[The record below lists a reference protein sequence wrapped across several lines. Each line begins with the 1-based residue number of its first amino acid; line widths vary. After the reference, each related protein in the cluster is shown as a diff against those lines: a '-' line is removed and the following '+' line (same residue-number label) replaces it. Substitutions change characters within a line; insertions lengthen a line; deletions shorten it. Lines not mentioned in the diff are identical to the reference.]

1 MFASLGVVGTPNMQ
15 QLPPDE
21 NKKRELA
28 EILRVLA
35 TRPGRISVA
44 AVERLAKGMG

>member
-1 MFASLGVVGTPNMQ
+1 MP

-28 EILRVLA
+28 EILKLLA
-35 TRPGRISVA
+35 SKPGRISIP